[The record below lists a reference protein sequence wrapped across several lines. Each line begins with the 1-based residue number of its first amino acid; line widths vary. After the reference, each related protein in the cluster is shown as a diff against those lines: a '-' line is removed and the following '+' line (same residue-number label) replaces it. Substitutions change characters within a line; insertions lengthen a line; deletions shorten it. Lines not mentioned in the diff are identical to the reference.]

1 MQSQLGIYTLSHKRG
16 NDMLDLVGF
25 SEVAK
30 WRFKLINHLF
40 GQCIRYG
47 PECFEV

>member
-1 MQSQLGIYTLSHKRG
+1 MALNALKCSHLASLDLKGSKYMQSQLGIYTLSHKRG

-30 WRFKLINHLF
+30 
-40 GQCIRYG
+40 
-47 PECFEV
+47 